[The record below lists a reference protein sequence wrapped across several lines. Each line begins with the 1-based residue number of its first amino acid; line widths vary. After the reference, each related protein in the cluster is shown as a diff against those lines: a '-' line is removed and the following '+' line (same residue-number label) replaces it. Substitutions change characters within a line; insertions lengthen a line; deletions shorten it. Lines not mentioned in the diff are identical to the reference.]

1 MRTTEIQG
9 YLNSWGQA
17 FVKRARFNLKKG
29 KKGGGDLEK
38 SIQFKVEQDPDGFT
52 IELGMISYGTF
63 QDLGVKGA
71 GGILKSGRYPGA
83 WGGRRWYIDWQGKRR
98 DAPYKYG
105 NRTGPILGMSLGLAA
120 FIAKK
125 GIVPTKGTLKGLRIA
140 MTKVIWTKGIHGI
153 YFFQDALKEG
163 LKGFTDE
170 LADNVAEDIIDNLTD
185 HPKIFRA

>member
-9 YLNSWGQA
+9 YLNSWGKA
-17 FVKRARFNLKKG
+17 FVKRARFNLQKG
-29 KKGGGDLEK
+29 KKGGGFLEK
-38 SIQFKVEQDPDGFT
+38 SLEFNVEQDPDGFT
-52 IELGMISYGTF
+52 IELGMASYGTF

-71 GGILKSGRYPGA
+71 GGVIKSGKYTGV
-83 WGGRRWYIDWQGKRR
+83 WGGRRWYINWEGKRR

-105 NRTGPILGMSLGLAA
+105 NRTGPIGGMRLGLAA

-125 GIVPTKGTLKGLRIA
+125 GIVPKTGTLTGLRIA
-140 MTKVIWTKGIHGI
+140 MTKVIWTRGIHGI
-153 YFFQDALKEG
+153 YFFQDALRQG

-185 HPKIFRA
+185 HPRIERG

>member
-9 YLNSWGQA
+9 YLDSWGKE
-17 FVKRARFNLKKG
+17 FVKRARLNLQEG
-29 KKGGGDLEK
+29 NKGGGFLEK
-38 SIQFKVEQDPDGFT
+38 SISFNVVKDEDGFVV
-52 IELGMISYGTF
+52 ELMMAGYGTF

-71 GGILKSGRYPGA
+71 GGVLKSGKYPGA

-105 NRTGPILGMSLGLAA
+105 NRTGPIGGMRLGLAA

-125 GIVPTKGTLKGLRIA
+125 GIVPIKGTLTGLRIA
-140 MTKVIWTKGIHGI
+140 MTKVIWTRGIHGI
-153 YFFQDALKEG
+153 YFFQEALKEG

-185 HPKIFRA
+185 HPRIERA

>member
-9 YLNSWGQA
+9 YLNSWGKA

-29 KKGGGDLEK
+29 KKGGGFLEK
-38 SIQFKVEQDPDGFT
+38 SLEFNVEQDPDGFT
-52 IELGMISYGTF
+52 VELGMASYGTF

-71 GGILKSGRYPGA
+71 GGVLKSGRYPGA
-83 WGGRRWYIDWQGKRR
+83 WGGRRWYINWKGKRQ

-105 NRTGPILGMSLGLAA
+105 NRTGPIGGMRLGLAA

-125 GIVPTKGTLKGLRIA
+125 GIVPTKGTLTGLRIA
-140 MTKVIWTKGIHGI
+140 MTKVIWTRGIHGI
-153 YFFQDALKEG
+153 YFFQDALRQG

-185 HPKIFRA
+185 HPKIFRG